1 MKKKSEYFDA
11 GTAKQRL
18 SLMKQEVKVRES
30 PKEYRKIGIRLI
42 SEQKKKLGRE
52 EAIKKLEKKIYEKSF
67 IGRFKGKLKKK
78 ISKISKARVVSRRV
92 LRKEPRATLVIKQ
105 REQEPYRSHFF
116 TDAFE
121 ETKRQMFF
129 K

>member
-67 IGRFKGKLKKK
+67 KGRLKKK